1 MSNALQAR
9 KAPTVRE
16 RPAADT
22 GTERR
27 PAPPKA
33 QARPMSI
40 LVVADHRDG
49 ELLPTTASA
58 LAAARLCEGKVH
70 VLVAGSRVAD
80 VAAQV
85 ARLDG
90 VDSVRLANS
99 PAYQTQSPETVSGLL
114 KTLAPKY
121 THIIATTSSMGA
133 GAVRRLAAR
142 FELPPITNVVAVDGP
157 HRFERRNGAATP
169 IKTVSPGKRIV
180 LMTVDP
186 ESFEPVG
193 IGGRTAK
200 VVAANATDLRA
211 VTALLAKAYQGAGPR
226 ELKEAGIVIGGG
238 RGLQSARNFAL
249 LDELAECL
257 GGAVGATPA
266 AVNEGLAP
274 AEIQVGREGV
284 SIAPEYYVAVGVSGS
299 YQHLGGIQGA
309 RRIIAINADPEAPIM
324 RLADYALEGDP
335 LKLVPALTRALN
347 KRLHK
352 A

>member
-9 KAPTVRE
+9 KAPVVRK
-16 RPAADT
+16 RPAETDA
-22 GTERR
+22 GRQ
-27 PAPPKA
+27 PARIKA
-33 QARPMSI
+33 QNQPMNV
-40 LVVADHRDG
+40 LVVADHREG
-49 ELLPTTASA
+49 ELLPSTASA

-70 VLVAGSRVAD
+70 VLIAGSRVAD

-133 GAVRRLAAR
+133 GALRRLAAR
-142 FELPPITNVVAVDGP
+142 FELAPVTNVVAVDGP
-157 HRFERRNGAATP
+157 HRFERRNGSGTP
-169 IKTVSPGKRIV
+169 IKTVAPGKRLV

-186 ESFEPVG
+186 EAFEPVEAG
-193 IGGRTAK
+193 KRPAK
-200 VVAANATDLRA
+200 IVPANASDLR
-211 VTALLAKAYQGAGPR
+211 TITGLLAKAYRGPGLR
-226 ELKEAGIVIGGG
+226 GLEEANIVVGGG
-238 RGLQSARNFAL
+238 RGLLSTKNFGL
-249 LDELAECL
+249 LDTLAESL
-257 GGAVGATPA
+257 GGAVAATPA
-266 AVNEGLAP
+266 AVSEGLAP

-284 SIAPEYYVAVGVSGS
+284 SIAPDYYVAVGVSGS

-324 RLADYALEGDP
+324 RLADYALVGDP
-335 LKLVPALTRALN
+335 LKIVPALTRALN